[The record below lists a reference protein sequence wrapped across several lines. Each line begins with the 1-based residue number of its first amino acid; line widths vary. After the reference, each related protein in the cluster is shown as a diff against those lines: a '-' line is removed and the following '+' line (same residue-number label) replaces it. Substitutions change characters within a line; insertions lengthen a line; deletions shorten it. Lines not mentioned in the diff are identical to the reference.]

1 MDELDFTEDNDILQA
16 SILASQTLQQPTVI
30 LLPTQSC
37 FATLTEEQL
46 KAYEFVKKRINVFIT
61 GLAGSGKST
70 LVKYINATLGYHR
83 NITTTST
90 TGVSALLINGKTLHS
105 AMGIGLGKGSADDI
119 IKNMNFKAK
128 KRIREMETLII
139 DEVSMLSPNLFD
151 KLEKIARIVRGNVRP
166 FGGIHLVLFGDFLQ
180 LPAIENNGNDVNDNN
195 FAFESD
201 AWEKCIKNV
210 VLLNTIHRQSNIDF
224 QTVLNEVRVGR
235 ISSKSKEILSSRLNI
250 ELKNDFGIKPTRI
263 FTTNAQVDRIN
274 KFEMDELGRKTPN
287 LQYYSYEMEFTFYGF
302 ENKEFAIEKFLK
314 DSIAVG
320 TLELCVGAQ
329 VMLLANIDLEMGLAN
344 GSRGVVTKFE
354 NDFPVVRFM
363 NGLEIPIEYYQYKQ
377 YDGKKVILTADQIP
391 LKIAYAIT
399 VHKCQGATL
408 DLVEMDLSNCFTYGQ
423 TYVALSRVKDINNLS
438 LLGIDFD
445 LIKAHPKALDFYDV
459 YK

>member
-1 MDELDFTEDNDILQA
+1 MTEFEHDFSDEDILPEQIVA
-16 SILASQTLQQPTVI
+16 TQVHPPQKPTI
-30 LLPTQSC
+30 I
-37 FATLTEEQL
+37 LTEEQL

-70 LVKYINATLGYHR
+70 LVKYINETLGYHR

-139 DEVSMLSPNLFD
+139 DEVSMLSPDLFD
-151 KLEKIARIVRGNVRP
+151 KLEKIARNVRQSLRP

-180 LPAIENNGNDVNDNN
+180 LPAIENNNNDVNDNN
-195 FAFESD
+195 FVFESN

-210 VLLNTIHRQSNIDF
+210 VLLNTIHRQSDIDF
-224 QTVLNEVRVGR
+224 QMVLNEVRLGKV
-235 ISSKSKEILSSRLNI
+235 SSKSKQILESRLNV

-274 KFEMDELGRKTPN
+274 KSEMDELGRQTPN
-287 LQYYSYEMEFTFYGF
+287 LQYYSYEMEFKFYGF

-329 VMLLANIDLEMGLAN
+329 VMLLANLDLEMGLAN
-344 GSRGVVTKFE
+344 GSRGVVTRFE
-354 NDFPVVRFM
+354 NDFPVVRFL
-363 NGLEIPIEYYQYKQ
+363 NGLEIPIEFYQYKQ

-438 LLGIDFD
+438 LLGIDFE
-445 LIKAHPKALDFYDV
+445 LIKAHPKALQFYEV
-459 YK
+459 YA